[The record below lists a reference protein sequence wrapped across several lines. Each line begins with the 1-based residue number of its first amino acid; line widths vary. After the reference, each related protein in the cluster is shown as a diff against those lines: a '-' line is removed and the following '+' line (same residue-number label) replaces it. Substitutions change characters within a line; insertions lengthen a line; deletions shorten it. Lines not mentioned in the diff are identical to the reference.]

1 MNGLKFFR
9 NYCYVSTNDLA
20 EKLGVSRNLVT
31 MWENGQKELP
41 DKRADE
47 IAAIFGIDKKYLY
60 EIEEEDILHYVE
72 FCERFYNKEE
82 DSYKVTRGD
91 DTTATCLISFNKDY
105 DVFQMEAETRK
116 ETNEFLEKMKN
127 MLTKAGEYGKVSE
140 ITNTNYRLKSM
151 RSLLRVMERAY
162 SGNATQKSL
171 ADMVIESLCRIYD
184 VDSEIKIGRH
194 YHEIPD
200 KITACLKELLPE
212 TAEASVKTCYPDMSN
227 YMGEQEYEDRKK
239 ELSENE
245 LKAF

>member
-31 MWENGQKELP
+31 MWENGQKEFP

-91 DTTATCLISFNKDY
+91 DKTATCLISFNKDY

-151 RSLLRVMERAY
+151 RSLLRVMEKAY
-162 SGNATQKSL
+162 SGNATQKAL
-171 ADMVIESLCRIYD
+171 LDMVIESLCEVYD
-184 VDSEIKIGRH
+184 VESEIKVGKH
-194 YHEIPD
+194 YKEIQE
-200 KITACLKELLPE
+200 KITACIKDLLKE
-212 TAEASVKTCYPDMSN
+212 TAVASVNTCYPQRSLFTD
-227 YMGEQEYEDRKK
+227 EEHKEHLED
-239 ELSENE
+239 E
-245 LKAF
+245 LKAFLK

>member
-91 DTTATCLISFNKDY
+91 DTTATCLI
-105 DVFQMEAETRK
+105 
-116 ETNEFLEKMKN
+116 L
-127 MLTKAGEYGKVSE
+127 
-140 ITNTNYRLKSM
+140 
-151 RSLLRVMERAY
+151 
-162 SGNATQKSL
+162 
-171 ADMVIESLCRIYD
+171 
-184 VDSEIKIGRH
+184 
-194 YHEIPD
+194 
-200 KITACLKELLPE
+200 
-212 TAEASVKTCYPDMSN
+212 
-227 YMGEQEYEDRKK
+227 
-239 ELSENE
+239 
-245 LKAF
+245 

>member
-91 DTTATCLISFNKDY
+91 DTNVSHIINKSFIFCCK
-105 DVFQMEAETRK
+105 Q
-116 ETNEFLEKMKN
+116 KN
-127 MLTKAGEYGKVSE
+127 MKFFF
-140 ITNTNYRLKSM
+140 LKWS
-151 RSLLRVMERAY
+151 
-162 SGNATQKSL
+162 
-171 ADMVIESLCRIYD
+171 
-184 VDSEIKIGRH
+184 
-194 YHEIPD
+194 
-200 KITACLKELLPE
+200 CLKIRG
-212 TAEASVKTCYPDMSN
+212 YIII
-227 YMGEQEYEDRKK
+227 RI
-239 ELSENE
+239 
-245 LKAF
+245 

>member
-9 NYCYVSTNDLA
+9 NYCYVSTNELA

-91 DTTATCLISFNKDY
+91 DKTATCLISFDKDY

-116 ETNEFLEKMKN
+116 ETNEFVDRMKT
-127 MLTKAGEYGKVSE
+127 MLTKDGEYGKVSE
-140 ITNTNYRLKSM
+140 ITATNNKLRSM
-151 RSLLRVMERAY
+151 RSLLRVIKKAY
-162 SGNATQKSL
+162 SGNATQKAL
-171 ADMVIESLCRIYD
+171 LDLVIESLCEVYD
-184 VDSEIKIGRH
+184 VESEIKVGKH
-194 YHEIPD
+194 YKEIPD
-200 KITACLKELLPE
+200 KITACIKDLLQE
-212 TAEASVKTCYPDMSN
+212 TAEASVNTCYPNISKNMDE
-227 YMGEQEYEDRKK
+227 EQYENKKK
-239 ELSENE
+239 ELVEDE
-245 LKAF
+245 LKSF